1 MSALVVEIYAL
12 VLRRI
17 IHNNCRSH
25 ALFLLLMIDSNGGL
39 LQVTVRYSI
48 TPVGVGKELTSEVIE
63 GGEGINAWQY
73 VCRKVHQHF
82 CFWYEL

>member
-1 MSALVVEIYAL
+1 
-12 VLRRI
+12 
-17 IHNNCRSH
+17 
-25 ALFLLLMIDSNGGL
+25 

-73 VCRKVHQHF
+73 VCRKEST
-82 CFWYEL
+82 CY